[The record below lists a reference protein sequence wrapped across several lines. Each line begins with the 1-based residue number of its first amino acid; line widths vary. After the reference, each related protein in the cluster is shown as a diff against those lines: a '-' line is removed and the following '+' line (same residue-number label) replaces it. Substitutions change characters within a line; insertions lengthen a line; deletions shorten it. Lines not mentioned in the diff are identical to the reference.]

1 MNKDINE
8 LFEGDFSDTE
18 KSAVAKRVMEL
29 QDRISSSG
37 RTEIVL
43 TVIFCAVCL
52 VIAALGILYFP
63 IIVDREMDP
72 RAVPTSR
79 NLTGKAGVAQQVL
92 FIISAPFAVY
102 MPINA
107 AVSAER
113 ENKLYREFKAKK
125 ITVSA
130 VTEDAGIKG
139 LYTVTANY
147 GDKKIRFDTTDSTAK
162 DYAENSIM
170 IVVEFLA
177 VKASTPEKGYE
188 YYTASSEQRRI
199 MALRKASNKKYIIVH
214 I

>member
-1 MNKDINE
+1 MKRDIDE
-8 LFEGDFSDTE
+8 LFEGDFSDAE
-18 KSAVAKRVMEL
+18 KSAAAKRVMEL
-29 QDRISSSG
+29 QDRIRSSG

-79 NLTGKAGVAQQVL
+79 NLTGKAGVAQDIL
-92 FIISAPFAVY
+92 FILSALFTVY

-107 AVSAER
+107 AVSAEK
-113 ENKLYREFKAKK
+113 ENRLYREFKARKVV
-125 ITVSA
+125 VSA

-147 GDKKIRFDTTDSTAK
+147 GDKEICFDTTDNAAK
-162 DYAENSIM
+162 DYSVNSIM

-177 VKASTPEKGYE
+177 VKASTPEKSYE
-188 YYTASSEQRRI
+188 YYTASAEQRRV
-199 MALRKASNKKYIIVH
+199 MALRKASNIKYIIVH

>member
-1 MNKDINE
+1 MNRDIDE

-18 KSAVAKRVMEL
+18 KSAAAKRVMEL
-29 QDRISSSG
+29 QDRIRSSG

-79 NLTGKAGVAQQVL
+79 NLTGKAGVAQDIL
-92 FIISAPFAVY
+92 FILSALFTVY

-107 AVSAER
+107 AVSAEK
-113 ENKLYREFKAKK
+113 ENRLYREFKARKVV
-125 ITVSA
+125 VSA

-147 GDKKIRFDTTDSTAK
+147 GDKKICFDTTDNAAK
-162 DYAENSIM
+162 DYSVNSIM

-177 VKASTPEKGYE
+177 VKASTPEKSYE
-188 YYTASSEQRRI
+188 YYTASAEQRRI
-199 MALRKASNKKYIIVH
+199 MALRKASNIKYIIVH

>member
-1 MNKDINE
+1 MNRDIDE

-29 QDRISSSG
+29 QDRIRSSG

-43 TVIFCAVCL
+43 TAIFSAVCL

-79 NLTGKAGVAQQVL
+79 NLTGKAGVAQDVL
-92 FIISAPFAVY
+92 FILSALFTVY

-107 AVSAER
+107 AVAAEK
-113 ENKLYREFKAKK
+113 ENRLYREFKARKF
-125 ITVSA
+125 TVSS
-130 VTEDAGIKG
+130 VTEDASIKG
-139 LYTVTANY
+139 LYTVTANC
-147 GDKKIRFDTTDSTAK
+147 GGRKIRFDTADSAAK
-162 DYAENSIM
+162 EYAENSIM

-177 VKASTPEKGYE
+177 VKESTPEKGYE
-188 YYTASSEQRRI
+188 YYTASAEQRRV
-199 MALRKASNKKYIIVH
+199 MALRKASDRKYIIVR